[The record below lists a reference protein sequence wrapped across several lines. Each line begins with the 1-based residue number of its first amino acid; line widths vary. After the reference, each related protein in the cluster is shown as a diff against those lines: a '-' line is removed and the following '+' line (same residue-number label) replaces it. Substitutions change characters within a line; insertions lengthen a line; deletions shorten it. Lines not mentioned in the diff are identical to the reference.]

1 MLGWRLEV
9 MVVRLTSVAQCWGW
23 SEQNPRT
30 GKCKIDFGTRM
41 PCRPGYAIQRHRHRR
56 LYTCLYNAHENAT
69 HEQEQTIQWHSKSN
83 TVKMYDSNDI
93 LHIMQSVWYKICT
106 AIYTMQMLF
115 KAYALVGVNKA
126 AYNGWRS
133 NAQCKCRPRYA
144 TEGRGKG
151 QLTVACF
158 LYFMQFNLYTPT
170 GCLHRKPNNTHI
182 YKNVWKKLWD
192 TT

>member
-41 PCRPGYAIQRHRHRR
+41 PCRHGHAIQRHKQKRQ
-56 LYTCLYNAHENAT
+56 YTCLYNAHEDAT

-83 TVKMYDSNDI
+83 NVKMYDSNDI
-93 LHIMQSVWYKICT
+93 LQCKVCDTK
-106 AIYTMQMLF
+106 
-115 KAYALVGVNKA
+115 YALQCI
-126 AYNGWRS
+126 
-133 NAQCKCRPRYA
+133 QCKCYTKHMHSLGSTKLHTMGDDPTHNA
-144 TEGRGKG
+144 NVGRDMQLKGGGEG

-170 GCLHRKPNNTHI
+170 GCLHCKPNNMHI
-182 YKNVWKKLWD
+182 
-192 TT
+192 